1 MSSQEVIEL
10 CIVRGFYGF
19 GAGVMLTAIV
29 RFHLWNPSRVNVK
42 QFSQPFHRSTSSFD
56 RVLVTASY
64 LTFSIL
70 CLIFLKEIVDYFF
83 LGLEHRLQ
91 QKDQLQQQP
100 ELHPDQEEPYL
111 LLLAHHVTSIFL
123 IWYCSIHG
131 ATLLPVYASVG
142 AHCFKH
148 SVVMRFLSC
157 VYGIISSKEVWL
169 GYELLN
175 MTCYFVTVW
184 SVMAYP
190 QNYVE
195 VGLTASKRAA
205 LMWIY
210 TIHVLNLLCNTDFL
224 LVYEMWVLVPMSV
237 QTIKAVVFIFLV
249 AFTFFY
255 TYMHISESP
264 PQKHKY
270 S

>member
-19 GAGVMLTAIV
+19 GAGAMMTAIV
-29 RFHLWNPSRVNVK
+29 RFQLWIPSRVNVK
-42 QFSQPFHRSTSSFD
+42 QFRQPFHRSTNAFD

-83 LGLEHRLQ
+83 LGLEHQL
-91 QKDQLQQQP
+91 QKDQQQL
-100 ELHPDQEEPYL
+100 ELHPYQEEPYL
-111 LLLAHHVTSIFL
+111 LLLAHHVTSVFL

-131 ATLLPVYASVG
+131 ATLLPVFASVG

-148 SVVMRFLSC
+148 SVIMRFLSC
-157 VYGIISSKEVWL
+157 IYGIITPTEVWL

-184 SVMAYP
+184 SVLAYP

-205 LMWIY
+205 LMWMY
-210 TIHVLNLLCNTDFL
+210 TIHVLNLFCNTDYL
-224 LVYEMWVLVPMSV
+224 LVSQMWVLVPMSV
-237 QTIKAVVFIFLV
+237 QTIKAIVFIFLV
-249 AFTFFY
+249 AFTFLYSYIHF
-255 TYMHISESP
+255 SDNP
-264 PQKHKY
+264 LNQKHKC